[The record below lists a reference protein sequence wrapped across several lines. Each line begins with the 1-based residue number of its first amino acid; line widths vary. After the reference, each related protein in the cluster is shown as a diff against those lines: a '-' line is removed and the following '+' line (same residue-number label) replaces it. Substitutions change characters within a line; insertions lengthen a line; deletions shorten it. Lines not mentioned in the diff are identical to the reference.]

1 MKLRRREGFQW
12 EGVSRLSR
20 SRLFI
25 PQFCGPHYVSIQK
38 NIMSDSTQ
46 NPQNPNPSPDD
57 GFKPADWIALIN
69 LVVVIIGGILGYQL
83 IESTKLSIEEARAA
97 MERTKTTIDVSKFMN
112 DLRPAVNDQCSAWAT
127 SATTLNV
134 VCTVKNVGAQRI
146 VIATPTTQIKNKE
159 TGEIISTYFNYL
171 RAPSGNALP
180 VNTEGTISYS
190 VTAKQPVD
198 WRRIEVITNYQAQ
211 TDPIIVSVAK
221 STLKEFVDEA
231 SVSKLSSHGM
241 TFTSFVDTKALQQT
255 TPTVSQ

>member
-1 MKLRRREGFQW
+1 
-12 EGVSRLSR
+12 
-20 SRLFI
+20 
-25 PQFCGPHYVSIQK
+25 
-38 NIMSDSTQ
+38 MSDSTQ